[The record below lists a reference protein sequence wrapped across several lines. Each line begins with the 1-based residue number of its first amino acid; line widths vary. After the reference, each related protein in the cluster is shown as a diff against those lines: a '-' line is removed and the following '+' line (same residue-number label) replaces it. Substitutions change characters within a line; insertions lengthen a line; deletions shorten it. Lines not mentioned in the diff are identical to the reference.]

1 MKIRRA
7 SSSEVMTFVWDL
19 NDGKEVGLCR
29 SAGQGGSVS
38 GQGKS
43 RCKHTATG
51 IGLDFRG
58 AERPA

>member
-29 SAGQGGSVS
+29 SAGQGEVF
-38 GQGKS
+38 QAKE
-43 RCKHTATG
+43 RA
-51 IGLDFRG
+51 G
-58 AERPA
+58 ANTLQQEQA